1 MTIKRL
7 LAILVVLAL
16 AGPALTVH
24 AQSTQKPAPAP
35 GTGKQAPKPPAAPAP
50 APVAQAPAVP
60 PPPGYVI
67 GPDDVLQVLFRY
79 DKDLTTEVVV
89 RPDGMI
95 SLPILSD
102 VQAAGL
108 TPEQLRDK
116 VTASAKRFIE
126 DPAVTIIVKQ
136 INSRRVFITGQVA
149 RPGPYAL
156 TSPTTVMQLIAM
168 AGGRNVATGP
178 IMTPAEIAE
187 ANPDIIIVPLTDWTM
202 ATFDSLRSGNEP
214 WMKNLTAVKE
224 SRIRTVSYDVVGRPG
239 PRIAEAVAGM
249 AHAIHPELYT
259 NYTG

>member
-1 MTIKRL
+1 M
-7 LAILVVLAL
+7 
-16 AGPALTVH
+16 
-24 AQSTQKPAPAP
+24 
-35 GTGKQAPKPPAAPAP
+35 
-50 APVAQAPAVP
+50 
-60 PPPGYVI
+60 I
-67 GPDDVLQVLFRY
+67 GPDDVLHVLFRY

-168 AGGRNVATGP
+168 AGGLTDFADEKGISVMRMESGKPVSYPFNYKDVAKRKNLKQNIELKPGDTV
-178 IMTPAEIAE
+178 
-187 ANPDIIIVPLTDWTM
+187 IVP
-202 ATFDSLRSGNEP
+202 
-214 WMKNLTAVKE
+214 
-224 SRIRTVSYDVVGRPG
+224 
-239 PRIAEAVAGM
+239 
-249 AHAIHPELYT
+249 
-259 NYTG
+259 